1 VLDHMTVQTII
12 QPLRG
17 VDTSKYTTTG
27 IGPVVDFFF
36 LPQTVEELK
45 ESITFIR
52 DNNLEFYILGGG
64 SNTIID
70 DKMDS
75 KRAIIC
81 LVEYRGIKP
90 LEDFH
95 FLCKAGTSLQEVVD
109 YAQHNQLVGVTGLN
123 RVPGTLGG
131 AVVGNAGAYGTEIC
145 QSVLTVT
152 YINIRTLEI
161 NTIVNGDCKFA
172 YRDSIF
178 KHSPDIIVLDIVLNL
193 SKVED
198 FSTEK
203 TNYDKIAIIRDGVYP
218 AGFRSPGSVFKN
230 FPLQSLSSDFVA
242 TIPTEWIVYNKLPVG
257 KLLESIGSKGREFNG
272 VKMRDIH
279 ANIMEVTQP
288 NATFQDVNSLLN
300 SLQKDVQEKW
310 NLTIEPEIRLID
322 KFRKF

>member
-1 VLDHMTVQTII
+1 MTVQTLL
-12 QPLRG
+12 QPLKS
-17 VDTSKYTTTG
+17 VDSSKYTTTG

-36 LPQTVEELK
+36 LPKTVEELK

-70 DKMDS
+70 DKMSS

-81 LVEYRGIKP
+81 LIEYKGIKL
-90 LEDFH
+90 LENYH
-95 FLCKAGTSLQEVVD
+95 FLVKAGSSLQEVVD
-109 YAQHNQLVGVTGLN
+109 FAQHNELVGVTGLN

-161 NTIVNGDCKFA
+161 NTIINEDCKFS

-178 KHSPDIIVLDIVLNL
+178 KHSPDLIVLDIVL
-193 SKVED
+193 SMTKTED

-203 TNYDKIAIIRDGVYP
+203 SNYDKIAIIRDGVYP
-218 AGFRSPGSVFKN
+218 TGFRSPGSVFKN
-230 FPLQSLSSDFVA
+230 FPLQSLDKDFVA
-242 TIPTEWIVYNKLPVG
+242 TIPPEWIVYNKLPVG
-257 KLLESIGSKGREFNG
+257 KLLESIGSKGRIFNG

-279 ANIMEVTQP
+279 ANIMEVVADS
-288 NATFQDVNSLLN
+288 ATYQDVNDLLN
-300 SLQKDVQEKW
+300 SLKQDVKKKW
-310 NLTIEPEIRLID
+310 NLSIEPEIRLID
-322 KFRKF
+322 EFRKF

>member
-1 VLDHMTVQTII
+1 VLDHMPIQTLL
-12 QPLRG
+12 QPIKG

-27 IGPVVDFFF
+27 IGPTVDYFF
-36 LPQTVEELK
+36 LPKTVEELK

-81 LVEYRGIKP
+81 LVEYAGIKP

-95 FLCKAGTSLQEVVD
+95 FLCKSGTSLQEVVD
-109 YAQHNQLVGVTGLN
+109 YAQQYNLVGVTGLN

-178 KHSPDIIVLDIVLNL
+178 KHSPDLIVLDVVLDL

-198 FSTEK
+198 FSEEK
-203 TNYDKIAIIRDGVYP
+203 TNYAKIAIIRDGVYP
-218 AGFRSPGSVFKN
+218 KGFRSPGSVFKN
-230 FPLQSLSSDFVA
+230 FPLQSLDADFVA
-242 TIPTEWIVYNKLPVG
+242 TIPPEWIVYNKLPVG
-257 KLLESIGSKGREFNG
+257 KLLESVGSKGRDYNG

-279 ANIMEVTQP
+279 ANIMEVI
-288 NATFQDVNSLLN
+288 NSKATYQDVKDLLDSLK
-300 SLQKDVQEKW
+300 KDVKAKW
-310 NLTIEPEIRLID
+310 NLSIEPEIRLIEE
-322 KFRKF
+322 FRKF